1 VRRAIICIVSIKIDE
16 VCWHLERECIV
27 VVPWRRFTSRLCV
40 MSEIHGI
47 VSKNT
52 CAPEREKQCRLK
64 GVPGFDAISKQTAE
78 NDWS

>member
-1 VRRAIICIVSIKIDE
+1 VHCCCSSEEIYVI
-16 VCWHLERECIV
+16 
-27 VVPWRRFTSRLCV
+27 LCV
-40 MSEIHGI
+40 RSEIHGI